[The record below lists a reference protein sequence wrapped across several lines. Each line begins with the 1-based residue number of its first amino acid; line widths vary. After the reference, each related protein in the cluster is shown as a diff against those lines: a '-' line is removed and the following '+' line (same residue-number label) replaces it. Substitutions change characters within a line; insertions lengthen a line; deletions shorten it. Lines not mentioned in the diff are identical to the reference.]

1 MEKTK
6 GFSKIRLIFGIA
18 FLALIFTAFYSQYNP
33 VEKTKQ
39 KNDNRNIEYAKSI
52 LSAFSVFYQ
61 NTGRMPW
68 TDDFGSEKGT
78 TPLMFTQV
86 TETSVGICENTKC
99 AGPGELALKEQKLYP
114 LPFGAKSLLVGKG
127 TSNSDPVYVCFVP
140 ESQNI
145 REKTGSLYRVE
156 ELKKKTFAG
165 NLPACGDNVDW
176 KDESCYV
183 CIK

>member
-1 MEKTK
+1 MEKIK
-6 GFSKIRLIFGIA
+6 GITKIRLIFGIA
-18 FLALIFTAFYSQYNP
+18 FLALIFTAFYSQIDP
-33 VEKTKQ
+33 AEKTKQ
-39 KNDNRNIEYAKSI
+39 KIDRENTEYAKNI
-52 LSAFSVFYQ
+52 LGAVAGFYQ
-61 NTGRMPW
+61 DTGRMPW
-68 TDDFGSEKGT
+68 TDDFGSEKGEA
-78 TPLMFTQV
+78 PLMFTQV

-145 REKTGSLYRVE
+145 REKTGSLYRIE
-156 ELKKKTFAG
+156 ELKKKIFTG
-165 NLPACGDNVDW
+165 DLPACGDNVDW